1 MRPAS
6 SPVAARE
13 DQPHAGREVDPQVV
27 HKAVACHVRDDR
39 AGGRDRAGLVRR
51 VDPDILV
58 GVGAGVAAGLVDV
71 GVADPRL
78 RVGVD
83 DRDADAFFT
92 ASGNN
97 GNQQD
102 ETEPQPDSNES
113 QTSAGPASGPAVI
126 DLPLD
131 DHRGNMINFDV

>member
-1 MRPAS
+1 MSGIGSAGFGPGVNPYAGNVNS
-6 SPVAARE
+6 TKGTDAARA
-13 DQPHAGREVDPQVV
+13 DSS
-27 HKAVACHVRDDR
+27 DR
-39 AGGRDRAGLVRR
+39 STAAYRSSFTQNLN
-51 VDPDILV
+51 
-58 GVGAGVAAGLVDV
+58 GAGETE
-71 GVADPRL
+71 RS
-78 RVGVD
+78 D